1 LQEIKGTKKD
11 DISSRICEAQEIV
24 AGAYGL
30 TILPAMKW
38 SVEERFDNFNFIP
51 LFIGSVASDI
61 RSYENERECESWL
74 KNVGQEKF
82 ASKRVGQLL
91 VAFDDAY
98 KKLKSQFSKPTFK
111 GQFSNSI
118 IIVTG
123 NSGFGIHSEKHYLDF
138 LEKQNNI
145 LKYNN
150 TILLFVRGNNDDPS
164 FFNEKKIDLSNI
176 KALPDFSIVETKDKV
191 ILCIGGAISV
201 DRTWKID
208 QEKRI
213 NAFADSPKK
222 RLYWND
228 EAPVLDIDKLKEV
241 VSNTERIDF
250 VVSHTAPSFATPS
263 YFPISDEWAKKDT
276 QLAKDIDNER
286 LTMDKIFEFLRD
298 NDRRPTYWAYSRF
311 DLENLEKRS
320 NVIFRSLMRGFNF
333 VNTAEDVF
341 KNELM
346 SKLKGKK
353 SNGKVLKKMP
363 DHPFAMPNPIE
374 DRWQNDDMMVGELA
388 HGEDIGEEIAEELP
402 DGNVDAGEVPFPAD
416 AGMAVAEAPMNEAQ
430 VEAPQAAPDIN
441 GRVWPTPDVA
451 TVRTTIEN
459 NAANGVYFADYMPN
473 YADTLRAENI
483 ETLRAHNE
491 ALLNRIRGNG

>member
-1 LQEIKGTKKD
+1 MDRYQFKD
-11 DISSRICEAQEIV
+11 IQNVFVVGDIS
-24 AGAYGL
+24 GDL
-30 TILPAMKW
+30 K
-38 SVEERFDNFNFIP
+38 
-51 LFIGSVASDI
+51 LFFS
-61 RSYENERECESWL
+61 N
-74 KNVGQEKF
+74 
-82 ASKRVGQLL
+82 
-91 VAFDDAY
+91 
-98 KKLKSQFSKPTFK
+98 LKSYLGVKPEDADAPHPMELERRARKKAREEAAMRQAMAAPRPMRRGYADIGMTFTLDSPTISAATRESIDEVYRRIKAQHSKPKSCFNSH
-111 GQFSNSI
+111 FSNSVI
-118 IIVTG
+118 FVTG
-123 NSGFGIHSEKHYLDF
+123 NSGFGTHSEKHYLDF

-150 TILLFVRGNNDDPS
+150 VMLLFVRGNNDDPS

-176 KALPDFSIVETKDKV
+176 KTLPDFSIVETKDKV

-228 EAPVLDIDKLKEV
+228 EAPVLDIEKLKEI

-333 VNTAEDVF
+333 VNTAEDAF

-353 SNGKVLKKMP
+353 SNGKVIKKMP
-363 DHPFAMPNPIE
+363 DHPMHNPIE

-416 AGMAVAEAPMNEAQ
+416 AGMAVAEAP
-430 VEAPQAAPDIN
+430 QAAHDIN
-441 GRVWPTPDVA
+441 GRVWPTPNVA
-451 TVRTTIEN
+451 TVRATIEN
-459 NAANGVYFADYMPN
+459 NAANGVYLADYMPN
-473 YADTLRAENI
+473 YEATLRADNI
-483 ETLRAHNE
+483 ETLTAHNE